1 MLAAFTALLAV
12 VAQLLYGTRGDL
24 ALVATTWA
32 GLVMAGLVGV
42 RWAVSGYI
50 GLAEGVGWGW
60 LDGGEGKGDRDR
72 EGEDVVVV
80 VSRWGEEVIGGL
92 VVRFVRD
99 GEGGGGVGVGSGVG
113 GRGKKGRGGK
123 GGGGMASIRAWT
135 VKLRFRGKGVG
146 TGLLEEAVRVCRER
160 GVDAVEFAADHASM
174 LPLLF
179 LFFLFWPLLDSKW
192 RCSCREFADGWV
204 VP

>member
-1 MLAAFTALLAV
+1 
-12 VAQLLYGTRGDL
+12 
-24 ALVATTWA
+24 
-32 GLVMAGLVGV
+32 MAGLVGV

-60 LDGGEGKGDRDR
+60 LEGGKVEGEGEGKGDR
-72 EGEDVVVV
+72 EGENVVV

-92 VVRFVRD
+92 VVRFVGD
-99 GEGGGGVGVGSGVG
+99 GNGAGGGGGGGVG
-113 GRGKKGRGGK
+113 GRGKRGKGGK
-123 GGGGMASIRAWT
+123 GGGGTAYIRAWT

-174 LPLLF
+174 LPFLFLFLFLF
-179 LFFLFWPLLDSKW
+179 LFFS
-192 RCSCREFADGWV
+192 A
-204 VP
+204 